1 MDVVGGGFVRI
12 KLGFYMLDS
21 VMEQF
26 YEGGGESMKLERKQL
41 KFLRRFDKAK
51 QRINSRMVQR

>member
-26 YEGGGESMKLERKQL
+26 YEGEYETGEETTEILAAFR
-41 KFLRRFDKAK
+41 
-51 QRINSRMVQR
+51 